1 MSDVDP
7 LIRRELQWMALGV
20 LENRDLSVM
29 VIDRVRK
36 RRRKRIILGAALTAV
51 VIFISSLTYIAI
63 SKIQSNSQSNISAE
77 TGATGSKD
85 PNAIDSDRIVGI
97 ISDYPLTWEQSVG
110 DTGAISKSA
119 GLNDTLGGLTATGL
133 KVSWERCE
141 SGQCPTSWILSL
153 QNKTGDLISVAPS
166 LMIFAN
172 HNPLVSNTRPT
183 TVIPGETALLV
194 FSFPEF
200 KEDLTVS
207 RNASWQWNWFLSSS
221 K

>member
-36 RRRKRIILGAALTAV
+36 RRRKRIIFGAALSAI
-51 VIFISSLTYIAI
+51 VIFISSLTYLAI
-63 SKIQSNSQSNISAE
+63 SHIQNRTQSNISAD

-85 PNAIDSDRIVGI
+85 PNAIDSGKIVGI
-97 ISDYPLTWEQSVG
+97 LSDYPLTWEQSVG

-141 SGQCPTSWILSL
+141 SGQCPTNWILSL

-200 KEDLTVS
+200 TEDLTVS
-207 RNASWQWNWFLSSS
+207 RNATWQWNWFLSSS